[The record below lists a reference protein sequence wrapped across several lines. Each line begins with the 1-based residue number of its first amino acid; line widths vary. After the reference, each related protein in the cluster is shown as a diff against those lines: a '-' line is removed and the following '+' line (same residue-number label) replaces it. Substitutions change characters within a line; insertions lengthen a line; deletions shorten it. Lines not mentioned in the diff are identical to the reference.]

1 MPGGLYGYLYGV
13 NLLNSA
19 SAQANSVVRL
29 KASACAFFA
38 RGRIYALARVLP
50 SSNLRGVNFY
60 EFTKT
65 LEKI

>member
-29 KASACAFFA
+29 KAFACAFLRAVKFTRPRRFLSCSNLAYFYAQLKFA
-38 RGRIYALARVLP
+38 RR
-50 SSNLRGVNFY
+50 
-60 EFTKT
+60 
-65 LEKI
+65 